1 MDLVILPAFYTKKR
15 NKKEREDEYIGRR
28 KVDKDGKSFNLVR
41 EWYLEVWMERQGSS
55 LHPLHHLTESSH
67 TDCGIMGSEREWV
80 TRSLCPYNPK
90 FLARAPCVGRD
101 RTFLRYH
108 AFGTLS
114 FRIDFSSDVG
124 GWGWFFNKVYILA
137 NLKAITD
144 YFVVKMHLNFIKH
157 SYIRIETCTKQYLCM
172 VHWWAVNLSCKK

>member
-1 MDLVILPAFYTKKR
+1 MDLVILPAFYS
-15 NKKEREDEYIGRR
+15 NKEEERGERRLIYIRRR

-80 TRSLCPYNPK
+80 TRPLCPYNPK

-114 FRIDFSSDVG
+114 FRIDFSSDEG
-124 GWGWFFNKVYILA
+124 GLGVLVVCYYTYDSLHYQKD
-137 NLKAITD
+137 NLIICL
-144 YFVVKMHLNFIKH
+144 FVFKMHLNFIKH
-157 SYIRIETCTKQYLCM
+157 SYKRLDTAQN
-172 VHWWAVNLSCKK
+172 NL